1 MLGFLLPVFRYY
13 HGHQWQYWIFL
24 RRNLL
29 QTFMLALALMLI
41 LEGVG
46 PLLFP
51 NKWRRYLNE
60 LSNQNQQVLRRIGGS
75 LVTAGLV
82 ILIIFS

>member
-1 MLGFLLPVFRYY
+1 MTFQL
-13 HGHQWQYWIFL
+13 
-24 RRNLL
+24 
-29 QTFMLALALMLI
+29 FMLAIALVLI
-41 LEGVG
+41 LEGIG

-60 LSNQNQQVLRRIGGS
+60 LSNQNQQVLRRIGGA
-75 LVTAGLV
+75 LVTTGAV

>member
-1 MLGFLLPVFRYY
+1 MEMTFQL
-13 HGHQWQYWIFL
+13 
-24 RRNLL
+24 
-29 QTFMLALALMLI
+29 FMLAIALVLI

-51 NKWRRYLNE
+51 NKWRRYLSE
-60 LSNQNQQVLRRIGGS
+60 LSNQNQQVLRRMGGA
-75 LVTAGLV
+75 LVTAGVV

>member
-1 MLGFLLPVFRYY
+1 MRMEMTFQL
-13 HGHQWQYWIFL
+13 
-24 RRNLL
+24 
-29 QTFMLALALMLI
+29 FMLAIALVLI

-51 NKWRRYLNE
+51 NKWRRYLSE
-60 LSNQNQQVLRRIGGS
+60 LSNQNQQVLRRMGGA
-75 LVTAGLV
+75 LVTAGVV

>member
-1 MLGFLLPVFRYY
+1 MTFQL
-13 HGHQWQYWIFL
+13 
-24 RRNLL
+24 
-29 QTFMLALALMLI
+29 FMLAIALVLI
-41 LEGVG
+41 LEGIG

-60 LSNQNQQVLRRIGGS
+60 LSNQNQQVLRRIGGA
-75 LVTAGLV
+75 LVTAGAV

>member
-1 MLGFLLPVFRYY
+1 MS
-13 HGHQWQYWIFL
+13 
-24 RRNLL
+24 L
-29 QTFMLALALMLI
+29 QLFMVAVALVLI

-51 NKWRRYLNE
+51 NKWRHYLNE

-75 LVTAGLV
+75 LVTAGVV

>member
-1 MLGFLLPVFRYY
+1 
-13 HGHQWQYWIFL
+13 
-24 RRNLL
+24 
-29 QTFMLALALMLI
+29 MLALALMLI

>member
-1 MLGFLLPVFRYY
+1 MTFQL
-13 HGHQWQYWIFL
+13 
-24 RRNLL
+24 
-29 QTFMLALALMLI
+29 FMLAIALVLI

-51 NKWRRYLNE
+51 NKWRRYLSE
-60 LSNQNQQVLRRIGGS
+60 LSNQNQQVLRRMGGA
-75 LVTAGLV
+75 LVTAGVV

>member
-1 MLGFLLPVFRYY
+1 MTFQL
-13 HGHQWQYWIFL
+13 
-24 RRNLL
+24 
-29 QTFMLALALMLI
+29 FMLAIALVLI

-60 LSNQNQQVLRRIGGS
+60 LSNQDQQVLRRIGGA
-75 LVTAGLV
+75 LVTAGAV

>member
-1 MLGFLLPVFRYY
+1 MTFQL
-13 HGHQWQYWIFL
+13 
-24 RRNLL
+24 
-29 QTFMLALALMLI
+29 FMLAIALVLI

-60 LSNQNQQVLRRIGGS
+60 LSNQNQQVLRRIGGA
-75 LVTAGLV
+75 LVTAGAV

>member
-1 MLGFLLPVFRYY
+1 MTFQL
-13 HGHQWQYWIFL
+13 
-24 RRNLL
+24 
-29 QTFMLALALMLI
+29 FMLAIALVLI

-51 NKWRRYLNE
+51 NKWRRYLSE
-60 LSNQNQQVLRRIGGS
+60 LSNQNQQVLRRMGGT
-75 LVTAGLV
+75 LVTAGVV

>member
-1 MLGFLLPVFRYY
+1 MTF
-13 HGHQWQYWIFL
+13 QI
-24 RRNLL
+24 
-29 QTFMLALALMLI
+29 FMLAIALVLI

-60 LSNQNQQVLRRIGGS
+60 LSNQNQLVLRRIGGA
-75 LVTAGLV
+75 LVTAGAV